1 MNPIDLSSFKFT
13 ILLGL
18 RIRSGT
24 NYLGKV
30 MSCNPHVQL
39 VPPATTQEFPLMTD
53 LHLWDTAFAAFAGR
67 YGGDKTL
74 CQIERFRPHLGSAW
88 LTHLIDTFGLKPGH
102 VFLKDPS
109 VKNIDRFF
117 DVFPDARLIILIRDG
132 RDNVA
137 SSMKA
142 GLAARARQTMAKR
155 TRQRLNHW
163 LRRDFVLAARDWST
177 AVKRVTSFDA
187 EFKESRYASQY
198 LIVRYE
204 DVFRDPRHMAERIFS
219 FMGVPYNQGILDA
232 VANAEVV
239 GSSFYSSARREDAHK
254 PNWKPTPRTDAFQP
268 VGRWKQWSALQK
280 SLFKRIAGKQLVSA
294 GYESD
299 LSW

>member
-1 MNPIDLSSFKFT
+1 MNPIDLGSFKFT

-30 MSCNPHVQL
+30 MSCNPNVQL
-39 VPPATTQEFPLMTD
+39 VPPATTQEFPLMAD
-53 LHLWDTAFAAFAGR
+53 LHMWDRAFAAFAGR

-88 LTHLIDTFGLKPGH
+88 LMHLIDTFGLKPGH

-142 GLAARARQTMAKR
+142 GLAVRDRQTKAER
-155 TRQRLNHW
+155 TRKRINHW
-163 LRRDFVLAARDWST
+163 LRRDFVSAARDWSI

-187 EFKESRYASQY
+187 EFKDSRYASQY

-204 DVFRDPRHMAERIFS
+204 DVYRDPRRMAERIFS
-219 FMGVPYNQGILDA
+219 FMGVPWDQGILDA
-232 VANAEVV
+232 VANADVV

-254 PNWKPTPRTDAFQP
+254 PNWKPTPRTEAFQP
-268 VGRWKQWSALQK
+268 VGRWKRWSTLQK
-280 SLFKRIAGKQLVSA
+280 SLFKRIAGKQLIST